1 MSDDIVLRM
10 KNVDVFH
17 GTFQALWNVSLEVRQ
32 GEMLAL
38 IGANTAGKTT
48 LLDAISGMLH
58 PRSGSIEF
66 LGKEI
71 GGLDP
76 YRIVEL
82 GITQVPE
89 GRRVFP
95 DMTVLDNLIIGSYAG
110 IARRRRAENLKIVHD
125 LFPRL
130 LERKRQVAKTLSGG
144 EQQML
149 AIGRGLMAA
158 PRLMLIDEMSLG
170 LAPIVVDEIF
180 KVLEEI
186 RERGIT
192 VLFVEQNVNRTLQE
206 ADRAY
211 ILETGRVALSGTA
224 EDLRNNAEVK
234 KAYFGV
240 DSCEV
245 KPGGSGG

>member
-1 MSDDIVLRM
+1 
-10 KNVDVFH
+10 
-17 GTFQALWNVSLEVRQ
+17 
-32 GEMLAL
+32 
-38 IGANTAGKTT
+38 
-48 LLDAISGMLH
+48 
-58 PRSGSIEF
+58 
-66 LGKEI
+66 
-71 GGLDP
+71 
-76 YRIVEL
+76 
-82 GITQVPE
+82 
-89 GRRVFP
+89 
-95 DMTVLDNLIIGSYAG
+95 DNLIIGSYAG
-110 IARRRRAENLKIVHD
+110 IARRKKPENLKIVHD

-186 RERGIT
+186 RKRGIT

-245 KPGGSGG
+245 KPGGYGG

>member
-1 MSDDIVLRM
+1 MSDTILTIDRI
-10 KNVDVFH
+10 DVFH
-17 GTFQALWNVSLEVRQ
+17 GTFQALWDVSLEVKH

-38 IGANTAGKTT
+38 IGANTSGKTT

-58 PRSGSIEF
+58 PARGSIQFE
-66 LGKEI
+66 GRGI

-76 YRIVEL
+76 YQVVEL

-95 DMTVLDNLIIGSYAG
+95 EMTVFDNLLIGSYAG
-110 IARRRRAENLKIVHD
+110 SARRVKGENLEKVYD

-130 LERKRQVAKTLSGG
+130 KERKRQVAKTLSGG

-149 AIGRGLMAA
+149 AIGRGLMAN
-158 PRLMLIDEMSLG
+158 PKLMLIDEMSLG

-180 KVLEEI
+180 KALHSIKEA
-186 RERGIT
+186 GIT

-211 ILETGRVALSGTA
+211 ILETGRVTLSGA
-224 EDLRNNAEVK
+224 AADLRENEAVK
-234 KAYFGV
+234 RAYFGV
-240 DSCEV
+240 DACEAT
-245 KPGGSGG
+245 P

>member
-1 MSDDIVLRM
+1 MTAILKIDH
-10 KNVDVFH
+10 VDVFH
-17 GTFQALWNVSLEVRQ
+17 GTFQALWNVSLDVVR

-38 IGANTAGKTT
+38 IGAITAGKTT
-48 LLDAISGMLH
+48 LLDAISGLLH
-58 PRSGSIEF
+58 PAIGSIEF
-66 LGKEI
+66 EGQDI
-71 GGLDP
+71 AGLDP
-76 YRIVEL
+76 YQIVDL

-95 DMTVLDNLIIGSYAG
+95 EMTVFDNLIIGSYAAS
-110 IARRRRAENLKIVHD
+110 ARSKKKVSLDGVYD

-130 LERKRQVAKTLSGG
+130 AERRKQVSKTLSGG

-149 AIGRGLMAA
+149 AIGRGLMAD

-180 KVLEEI
+180 KALKRI

-211 ILETGRVALSGTA
+211 ILETGRVALSGLA
-224 EDLRNNAEVK
+224 SELRQNELVK

-240 DSCEV
+240 DECEV
-245 KPGGSGG
+245 GS

>member
-1 MSDDIVLRM
+1 MLRM

-71 GGLDP
+71 SGLDP

-186 RERGIT
+186 RKRGIT

>member
-1 MSDDIVLRM
+1 M
-10 KNVDVFH
+10 
-17 GTFQALWNVSLEVRQ
+17 SLEVRR

-48 LLDAISGMLH
+48 LLDAISGILH
-58 PRSGSIEF
+58 PASGAIEF
-66 LGKEI
+66 QGKDI

-76 YRIVEL
+76 YQIVEL

-110 IARRRRAENLKIVHD
+110 SARRKRAENLKMVYD

-130 LERKRQVAKTLSGG
+130 AERKKQVAKTLSGG

-149 AIGRGLMAA
+149 AIGRGLMAD
-158 PRLMLIDEMSLG
+158 PKLMLIDEMSLG

-180 KVLEEI
+180 KVLGKI
-186 RERGIT
+186 RARGIT

-211 ILETGRVALSGTA
+211 ILETGRVALG
-224 EDLRNNAEVK
+224 RGPHNAR
-234 KAYFGV
+234 
-240 DSCEV
+240 
-245 KPGGSGG
+245 

>member
-1 MSDDIVLRM
+1 MIDDIVLRLE
-10 KNVDVFH
+10 NVDVFH
-17 GTFQALWNVSLEVRQ
+17 GTFQALWNVSLEVRR

-48 LLDAISGMLH
+48 LLDAISGILH
-58 PRSGSIEF
+58 PAKGSIEF
-66 LGKEI
+66 RGEDI

-76 YRIVEL
+76 YQIVEL

-110 IARRRRAENLKIVHD
+110 SARRKQAENLRQVND
-125 LFPRL
+125 LFPML

-149 AIGRGLMAA
+149 AIGRGLMAD
-158 PRLMLIDEMSLG
+158 PKLMLIDEMSLG

-180 KVLEEI
+180 KVLEKI
-186 RERGIT
+186 RARGIT
-192 VLFVEQNVNRTLQE
+192 VLFVEQNVIRTLKE
-206 ADRAY
+206 AD

-224 EDLRNNAEVK
+224 EELRDNAEVK
-234 KAYFGV
+234 KAYFGIDV
-240 DSCEV
+240 CEAT
-245 KPGGSGG
+245 

>member
-1 MSDDIVLRM
+1 
-10 KNVDVFH
+10 
-17 GTFQALWNVSLEVRQ
+17 
-32 GEMLAL
+32 
-38 IGANTAGKTT
+38 
-48 LLDAISGMLH
+48 
-58 PRSGSIEF
+58 
-66 LGKEI
+66 
-71 GGLDP
+71 
-76 YRIVEL
+76 VEL

-95 DMTVLDNLIIGSYAG
+95 DMTVFDNLIIGSYAG
-110 IARRRRAENLKIVHD
+110 SARRKKTESLDKVYD

-130 LERKRQVAKTLSGG
+130 SERKRQVAKTLSGG

-149 AIGRGLMAA
+149 AIGRGLMAD
-158 PRLMLIDEMSLG
+158 PKLVLIDEMSLG

-180 KVLEEI
+180 KALRKI

-211 ILETGRVALSGTA
+211 VLETGRVVLSGSA
-224 EDLRNNAEVK
+224 ADLRENDEVK

-240 DSCEV
+240 DVCEV
-245 KPGGSGG
+245 TP

>member
-1 MSDDIVLRM
+1 MTEDIVLRM

-48 LLDAISGMLH
+48 LLDAISGVLH

-66 LGKEI
+66 LGKDI
-71 GGLDP
+71 GALDP

-110 IARRRRAENLKIVHD
+110 IARRKKAESLKIVYD

-130 LERKRQVAKTLSGG
+130 WERKRQVAKTLSGG

-158 PRLMLIDEMSLG
+158 PKLMLIDEMSLG

-186 RERGIT
+186 RKRGIT

-224 EDLRNNAEVK
+224 ENLRNNAEVK
-234 KAYFGV
+234 KAYFGI
-240 DSCEV
+240 DSCEIEE
-245 KPGGSGG
+245 

>member
-1 MSDDIVLRM
+1 MTDDILLRID
-10 KNVDVFH
+10 KIDVFH
-17 GTFQALWNVSLEVRQ
+17 GTFQALWNVSLEVRR
-32 GEMLAL
+32 GEKLAL

-48 LLDAISGMLH
+48 LLDAISGILH
-58 PRSGSIEF
+58 PASGAIEF
-66 LGKEI
+66 QGESI

-76 YRIVEL
+76 HQIVEL

-89 GRRVFP
+89 GRLVFP
-95 DMTVLDNLIIGSYAG
+95 DMTVLDNLIIGSYTSS
-110 IARRRRAENLKIVHD
+110 ARRKRAESLKMVYD

-130 LERKRQVAKTLSGG
+130 EERKKQVAKTLSGG

-158 PRLMLIDEMSLG
+158 PALVLIDEMSLG

-180 KVLEEI
+180 RVLGKI
-186 RERGIT
+186 RARGIT

-206 ADRAY
+206 AERAY

-224 EDLRNNAEVK
+224 EDLRGNAEVK
-234 KAYFGV
+234 RAYFGI
-240 DSCEV
+240 DSCE
-245 KPGGSGG
+245 G

>member
-58 PRSGSIEF
+58 PKSGSIEF

-110 IARRRRAENLKIVHD
+110 IARRKKPENLKIVHD

-186 RERGIT
+186 RKRGIT